1 MDRTTRI
8 ASALLLLPLA
18 ACSVGPD
25 YSRPDVTPPGGYH
38 EPLAGGLT
46 SSPAQLDTWW
56 RSLNDPA
63 LDALVQESISS
74 NLDLRLATQR
84 LREARAQRGIV
95 ASEGLPQIDAAAG
108 YTRERNSPNTPF
120 GFGPGDGNFDESYD
134 NYQVGF
140 DASWELDV
148 FGRIRRAVEAADAE
162 IQVAAEDRR
171 DVLITVTS
179 EVARNYVEMRSQ
191 QERLAIAVKNVEI
204 QRASLELSESRFQA
218 GLTSELDVARAKAQL
233 ETIRAAIPRN
243 EQLIRQSMNRI
254 AVLLGKPPGAV
265 SALLAAAKPVPPIPP
280 EVPVGLPGDLLRRR
294 PDVRRAERQ
303 LAAATARI
311 GEATAD
317 FYPRFSLTG
326 SFGLA
331 SDQIADLGDLDSR
344 FWSIGPS
351 VRWPIF
357 QGGRLR
363 SNLEVRN
370 AQQSQALIEFE
381 RSLLTS
387 LEDVENTLAAYA
399 REQVRNQSLRE
410 AVASDER
417 AVELAN
423 ELYRRGLS
431 DFSAVIDAQRQLFL
445 VEDELAQ
452 STATVTLNLITLYKA
467 LGGGWESTYP
477 EPPQQGQGS
486 EDSESEG
493 SGSQEESTPNSSEPA
508 NPPVPVA
515 FANFRR

>member
-1 MDRTTRI
+1 MHRTRRI

-25 YSRPDVTPPGGYH
+25 YQKPDLTPPDGFN

-46 SSPAQLDTWW
+46 PNPAQLDSWW

-63 LDALVQESISS
+63 LDALIQEAIAS

-84 LREARAQRGIV
+84 LREARAQRGIT
-95 ASEGLPQIDAAAG
+95 ASEGLPQIDATGG
-108 YTRERNSPNTPF
+108 YSRRRDSKNSRL
-120 GFGPGDGNFDESYD
+120 GFNDGNGDFDESFDDYS
-134 NYQVGF
+134 VGF
-140 DASWELDV
+140 DASWEIDV

-179 EVARNYVEMRSQ
+179 EVARNYIEMRSE
-191 QERLAIAVKNVEI
+191 QERLAIAIKNVEI
-204 QRASLELSESRFQA
+204 QRSSLELSESRFRA

-254 AVLLGKPPGAV
+254 AVLLGKAPGAV
-265 SALLAAAKPVPPIPP
+265 SAELAAVKPVPPIPP
-280 EVPVGLPGDLLRRR
+280 EVPIGLPGDLLRRR

-303 LAAATARI
+303 LAAATARV

-344 FWSIGPS
+344 FWSIGPA

-357 QGGRLR
+357 QGGRLK

-370 AQQSQALIEFE
+370 AQQSQALINFE

-410 AVASDER
+410 AVASDQR

-467 LGGGWESTYP
+467 LGGGWETTYP
-477 EPPQQGQGS
+477 EPPAQAQGTGAVESQGDPS
-486 EDSESEG
+486 P
-493 SGSQEESTPNSSEPA
+493 QPSEPVD
-508 NPPVPVA
+508 PPVPVA
-515 FANFRR
+515 MANVRR